1 MDAQRINEVSLKKRL
16 RFPEIHSVNSIK
28 EEDMKQNN
36 WTRTALAV
44 LLGTLCCAFT
54 ISTNAQVQ
62 TTTSATAGKTTMQVQ
77 LERGTVVLVDGN
89 DLVVQMEDGTIRHFP
104 NIPESAKVNVDGNEL
119 GIHDLKPGM
128 KLQRSTITSTTPQT
142 IITVQTVTGKVWHVM
157 PPVSVILTLED
168 GTNQKF
174 MIPTGQKFT
183 INGEQVDAFG
193 LKKGM
198 VVTATKVTEV
208 PETHVSH
215 DKYVS
220 GAMPGAAPPSAPPA
234 DAPML
239 IASSKPEPAPN
250 NTVAQTLPKTGSD
263 MPLVGLLGLLLVSA
277 SLGLKFLRAT
287 LSRR

>member
-1 MDAQRINEVSLKKRL
+1 
-16 RFPEIHSVNSIK
+16 
-28 EEDMKQNN
+28 MKAGN
-36 WTRTALAV
+36 WTRTALV
-44 LLGTLCCAFT
+44 LLLGTLCCALAIF
-54 ISTNAQVQ
+54 TNAQVQ
-62 TTTSATAGKTTMQVQ
+62 TTTSTTAGKTTMEVQ

-89 DLVVQMEDGTIRHFP
+89 DLIVQMEDGTIRHFP

-119 GIHDLKPGM
+119 GVHDLKPGM

-142 IITVQTVTGKVWHVM
+142 ITTVQTVTGKVWHVM

-183 INGEQVDAFG
+183 INSEQVDAFG

-198 VVTATKVTEV
+198 VVTATKITEV

-220 GAMPGAAPPSAPPA
+220 GTMPAGAPPSAPPA
-234 DAPML
+234 DVPML
-239 IASSKPEPAPN
+239 IASSPAEAAP
-250 NTVAQTLPKTGSD
+250 TTAVAQVLPKTGSD
-263 MPLVGLLGLLLVSA
+263 MPLVGLLGLLLVSV
-277 SLGLKFLRAT
+277 SLGVKLLRPKH
-287 LSRR
+287 